1 MNIKNNHFY
10 RTQVISEAVAVKPQF
25 RDLPP
30 STETTLEFKGG
41 VDVTAYVLSG
51 SVPSAPKFGNYEL
64 DGGEFK
70 IYVSGVNMS
79 RQPSLPNLSLYRVK
93 PGITIDEG
101 GMTVAHATGTTTEA
115 EVGQKMAVFNAHISA
130 DQIDIEENFDG
141 ADKSLGEVLLLGSQG
156 NSTLTLADAY
166 VTPKDGADKIHF
178 GGGSYPMNRNVET
191 NLKKYFTNSAGRIP
205 VMAKDKNK
213 KTGMWTATE
222 DNRPN
227 KWQFY
232 EPYWK
237 WEDIKGIL
245 RFEQQNPS
253 TTNPDTEP
261 EPTENNTILNHFYT
275 TPNINNP
282 YSADSNNPV
291 VLSQMS
297 LSTDK
302 AMDGPQSLRI
312 YHLFDWS
319 DQNQKVNMNFGT
331 AGWGPQVGR
340 ASLTPIPF
348 PWMNS
353 FGGKIG
359 DYLGGDP
366 RSTVPKLEMSMN
378 INKIGNVVNIK
389 PCYATGSNVE
399 SGLGEGWSPY
409 AQAYVASGSNK
420 NNENNTFARS
430 VVITFSNHE
439 PDVDDTTLDRF
450 LYKSLNNFYTNTGSN
465 KGRGKNLDIVGGI
478 VFLKPNNGYAILR
491 GFNDVSNDYVY
502 AFPLPVTKY
511 GVQMSDDVGNRGM
524 VNSGSLY
531 FFKGSGTW
539 AQHSGTATTAGALI
553 GILPEMRQFVSGTEA
568 NAFGGNY
575 GKVGLNEYITD
586 TLGIGF
592 SQGPIALPIGSFFNM
607 TFTFDPYQAVSCR
620 TNSTQPYDTYKR
632 GGTEPPLSVDPRD
645 VATNNETNPTDPSPP
660 GLAEKTMN
668 GSPIRCWFTD
678 APRPSGSDDDITKNI
693 PYIDIPFPAS
703 GQYSAANGQPKYYN
717 FYDMVD
723 GAVTTDGPNNLWPY
737 CMTVWVNNHRWVGG
751 TTDSTPGLTDGN
763 PYPNLE
769 KPYFI
774 SSVSGTA
781 VTGLTPAWNDEYINS
796 SGSTME
802 AEVFI
807 DGIKLKNF
815 NYDVSN
821 ASATKGPFSR
831 EIRFEGERGDTFLG
845 KNIAIEFGGTSGDG
859 GMYPVWG
866 AGQESNSSTGQDPYD
881 VLNALSI
888 SGSAELNSQTALGQV
903 VSLGFNNK
911 TDLPLGLNG
920 VDSTDGRGGFILM
933 NDFNTDNF
941 QAMGQMVPG
950 VANNTGSGSLNPQGL
965 YGQISLA
972 SAGQNSGKLGGNVL
986 ANAYNSLQNTTW
998 NPSAYGDSA
1007 MVQLAFPVSSATGN
1021 DIGSAGC
1028 TSGIY
1033 FGEGTNTF
1041 LSTDGLTQKGLVKL
1055 YVSGSD
1061 YSNWTKRENLFA
1073 SAKITGIPELK
1084 EVANFDTTRGNVI
1097 TVDNPD
1103 IFDNDPDSQYM
1114 IYLIGDKLSDTSK
1127 RAGYSNMKITLDQ
1140 DSSITGGAIT
1150 LKQTNSSDVP
1160 KKLGLAD
1167 NNSNLLLSY
1176 KNLPYL
1182 YISPVKYWINLTYT
1196 TDDVVRTYT
1205 KAVMINEDASD
1216 ALATLTNFTGSTYN
1230 EQVYSYDSTLRTSK
1244 GQSGIYLKPW
1254 SLDVSGENSSL
1265 VNNIDYGFGTYDP
1278 ETNTGGELGTTTAVN
1293 YTWAEFDITKLVT
1306 TSDDITYD
1314 SNFLVKLQ
1322 LAQDTDDRDVT
1333 VIGDEY
1339 SDVNY
1344 KPLLTW
1350 SYKDELPIVRN
1361 FKASPAF
1368 NLITKNINLYEITNQ
1383 DLNGVQFNWEEEADD
1398 DVWYRHLFINDVN
1411 IPHKYT
1417 NAKFHIPLNESGSLT
1432 TQPSYKY
1439 YKYRTDGGRVAYTM
1453 SSAGAGIRANI
1464 EGLQGYAAQ
1473 LASGTTL
1480 YITDGSDTSLK
1491 NLQKY
1496 ALTLH
1501 ATPPS
1506 GSYPTNRLDLF
1517 GKGTDVTDGFRVS
1530 INSSG
1535 KIDAVQ
1541 SNKTISGSTII
1552 PFDGE
1557 TPVNV
1562 TVTYESGS
1570 NSGRDLKLYV
1580 NGSLEDYE
1588 SAVDPVTSTADT
1600 TIGYAS
1606 DGSSHWFTG
1615 KMEEIVLYELDKGTQ
1630 DLVVVD
1636 TNEEY
1641 IYNTANLNDLT
1652 GNNVLTHQA
1661 RLYVMDY
1668 HNIRGTADTQVCST
1682 NQTSWRASPP

>member
-465 KGRGKNLDIVGGI
+465 KGRGKNLDIV
-478 VFLKPNNGYAILR
+478 VLKPNNGYAILR

-1368 NLITKNINLYEITNQ
+1368 NLIAKNINLYEITNQ